1 MPASRST
8 APCDSSASLEA
19 TCESYGIDSRL
30 LYNDIE
36 RLSKRCFDYAQRLI
50 LWSRLLAVASMAA
63 AGAAGVAVY
72 YQQAQLYR
80 VWRLR
85 NPRKVQQLVQF
96 ATLSGGFSLCGVLFL
111 ISPIGLMRLHE
122 KELQW
127 TQRLD
132 AMAVAALVEEQNFR
146 TVAAW
151 AHAAADA
158 RRSEPA
164 PSSCTVSS
172 SPAVDATDTAERGTG
187 EQRHIYAEQQWVW
200 KEVVL
205 DPTQLWK
212 APCNRTSQ
220 RPAAPVDTAKA
231 GPLSVDS
238 ADADTLVAQKRLAS
252 QLLTPS
258 DNFASQPGRGVSD
271 ADSSAELPTWRQQ
284 PRRVWGRTA
293 DPAELQRLK
302 DECVAMWE
310 GLMAE
315 KTSIAQRLS

>member
-8 APCDSSASLEA
+8 APCDSSTSLEP
-19 TCESYGIDSRL
+19 TCESYGVDSRL

-50 LWSRLLAVASMAA
+50 FWSRLLAVASMAA

-127 TQRLD
+127 TQQLD
-132 AMAVAALVEEQNFR
+132 AMAVAALVEEQNFL
-146 TVAAW
+146 TLAAW
-151 AHAAADA
+151 AHAAAVA
-158 RRSEPA
+158 RRSKPA

-187 EQRHIYAEQQWVW
+187 EQGHIYEQQWVW

-212 APCNRTSQ
+212 APRNRTASQ
-220 RPAAPVDTAKA
+220 RPAAPVDTAEA
-231 GPLSVDS
+231 GPLSAGP

-258 DNFASQPGRGVSD
+258 NNFASQPGRSVSD
-271 ADSSAELPTWRQQ
+271 ADSSAVLPTWRQQ

-293 DPAELQRLK
+293 NPAELQRLK

-310 GLMAE
+310 GLVAE
-315 KTSIAQRLS
+315 KTTIAQRLS